1 MKKLGKFTEYTPDIN
16 PFLEDIVY
24 SEINRVESVKAARLA
39 ELKRASGGAK
49 LSADDASAAIQ
60 SCDEILRESLE
71 SVDTDTLSRVLFF
84 RNEKGEDWYS
94 LLPSL
99 ASNNIKIVYDD
110 DGLICSMSRDPQC
123 LVPSG
128 LSVAVLAPSEVPE
141 LLEDELAADGPDL
154 LQRWQVIGKKVTLSP
169 AFFQKKRD
177 QMVRAISARTMT
189 WQTQLLLGVISEE
202 DKAALTRC
210 MVYMQ
215 ALQALDLSAGDDI
228 EWPEVPY
235 VA

>member
-1 MKKLGKFTEYTPDIN
+1 MKKLGRFTQYTPDIN

-39 ELKRASGGAK
+39 ELKQASAGAK
-49 LSADDASAAIQ
+49 LSADDASAAIE

-99 ASNNIKIVYDD
+99 ANDNIKIVYDD
-110 DGLICSMSRDPQC
+110 EGLIRSMSRDPQR
-123 LVPSG
+123 LAPSG

-141 LLEDELAADGPDL
+141 LLAEELAADGPDL
-154 LQRWQVIGKKVTLSP
+154 LQRWMFNGKKVTLSP
-169 AFFQKKRD
+169 AYFQRKRD
-177 QMVRAISARTMT
+177 QLVSAISARTMT
-189 WQTQLLLGVISEE
+189 WQTQLMLGMISEE
-202 DKAALTRC
+202 NKAALTRS
-210 MVYMQ
+210 MLYMQ
-215 ALQALDLSAGDDI
+215 ELQALDLSAGDGI
-228 EWPEVPY
+228 EWPEVPD